1 MPGADMAA
9 SPGET
14 QGFNMDRRRL
24 LLGLTLAAGAGV
36 TFARQPTNN
45 IDVLGTRK
53 LDSLIPKRIGPW
65 EFMTTSGL
73 VVPTE
78 DALSAALYS
87 QLVTRVYTMND
98 FPPVM
103 LLIAQSAGQ
112 TGILQIH
119 RPEFCYPAGGYELS
133 PIVQAPMKAGGNV
146 FQVNELTATMPGRIE
161 QIIYWTRVGTDMPVS
176 WAEQR
181 LSTAVANLK
190 GYIPDAVLTR
200 VSTIDTDREAALA
213 RLADFV
219 ESLLATMGAD
229 RRILV
234 S

>member
-1 MPGADMAA
+1 MAEARGAPNEALG
-9 SPGET
+9 P
-14 QGFNMDRRRL
+14 NMERRRL
-24 LLGLTLAAGAGV
+24 LIGLTLAAGAGV
-36 TFARQPTNN
+36 ALAREPRKS
-45 IDVLGTRK
+45 IDVLGSRK
-53 LDSLIPKRIGPW
+53 LEDLIPKKVGPW

-73 VVPTE
+73 VIPTE

-87 QLVTRVYTMND
+87 QLVTRVYTNGD
-98 FPPVM
+98 APPVM

-133 PIVQAPMKAGGNV
+133 PIVQAPMQTDGRTI
-146 FQVNELTATMPGRIE
+146 QVNELTATLPGRTE
-161 QIIYWTRVGTDMPVS
+161 QIIYWTRVGKVMPVS

-181 LSTAVANLK
+181 LAIAEANLR

-200 VSTIDTDREAALA
+200 ISTIDQDREAAFN
-213 RLADFV
+213 RLSGFV
-219 ESLLATMGAD
+219 EDLLETMGAQ
-229 RRILV
+229 RGVLV